1 MFVLYSTATSLHQS
15 LPLPNDS
22 ELSWSPQGKHQC
34 FLYIDVSYVHDSTI
48 LVDTCT
54 TTVHSILVYEIWT
67 FAYIYIHEY
76 VWSMINTYLKDF
88 YSRYVPLKCETHLPP
103 KVKVLQRN
111 AVVRDVASWISW
123 WNHLFVF
130 MRFRLKNEA
139 FLSIVVE
146 HRTLPETKSSHLKIG
161 HPKRKLIFQASI
173 FRCYISFRE
182 GNNQFPSVLKLNLW
196 FTCNSRLECCFTFLH
211 LSYIYQTKHHWT
223 CLDML
228 QVNHSLLMGR

>member
-1 MFVLYSTATSLHQS
+1 
-15 LPLPNDS
+15 
-22 ELSWSPQGKHQC
+22 
-34 FLYIDVSYVHDSTI
+34 
-48 LVDTCT
+48 
-54 TTVHSILVYEIWT
+54 
-67 FAYIYIHEY
+67 
-76 VWSMINTYLKDF
+76 MINTYLKDF

-161 HPKRKLIFQASI
+161 HPKRKLIFQPSI

-196 FTCNSRLECCFTFLH
+196 FACTFFFGVLFYIPPFVLH
-211 LSYIYQTKHHWT
+211 LPNKTP
-223 CLDML
+223 LDMSL
-228 QVNHSLLMGR
+228 HAPGEPQPADGKVDLPWVLGRALKALRNDSWRLLLEPWSDLGQNSNAKLKNLVIDSDMWSGTLLMYHFRHGQMNHHCND